1 MLPLVVLTITFSLL
15 LLARHLGV
23 RRLADWLT
31 CLRWAL
37 AAMFLF
43 TASAHFGPQRA
54 DLIRMVPDAFPAPD
68 LLVSLT
74 GFAEIAGAIGLLL
87 PRFAPY
93 AAGALALML
102 LAMFPANVHAAREGL
117 EISGR
122 AVMGIVPRGM
132 LQLVFIAALLVAG
145 FARRRAIVS
154 VT

>member
-23 RRLADWLT
+23 QRLADWLT